1 MSNYKT
7 ATTFVAP
14 GVEELLEDL
23 EPQIINWARQNA
35 GALDWEDTAQE
46 GRIAAAA
53 SLKTFSPERKVPA
66 GAWAWVKAK
75 YRMID
80 YLRTYG
86 PNRRSH
92 LCSIDDLPWLDE
104 GAPAAGIQAVED
116 RALIR
121 EIASRATKGELA
133 VLAGVAEGK
142 TLTEVADDR
151 GITISA
157 VSRSMIRLRRRVVA
171 EQTRRPTL
179 RELRSAA

>member
-1 MSNYKT
+1 MRNETMTVSDVT
-7 ATTFVAP
+7 P
-14 GVEELLEDL
+14 GVEDLLEDL
-23 EPQIINWARQNA
+23 EQQIVHWARANA
-35 GALDWEDTAQE
+35 GPRDWEDTAQE
-46 GRIAAAA
+46 GRLAAAN
-53 SLKTFSPERKVPA
+53 SLNTFKAERDVPA